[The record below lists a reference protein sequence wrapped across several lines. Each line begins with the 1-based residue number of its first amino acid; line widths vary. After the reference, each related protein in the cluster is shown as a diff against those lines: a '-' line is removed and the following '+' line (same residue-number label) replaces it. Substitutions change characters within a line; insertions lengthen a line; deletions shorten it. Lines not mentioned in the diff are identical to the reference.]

1 MGVYQTHAAIQD
13 SALMDMQSTDAKN
26 ETDKVCIIGAGSSGL
41 VTAKTFAERGIPFDC
56 LERENDIG
64 GLWNETT
71 NTGVVYETTYLV
83 SSRKYTGFE
92 DYPMPE
98 DYPTYPS
105 HREALAY
112 LRDYAQTFGILDR
125 IQFNTVVESAERTEE
140 GWRVTIA
147 GEARPRLYRALVI
160 ATGHHDIPRIPKIPG
175 KFTGEIM
182 HSRDYRSVKQL
193 TDKRVLVVG
202 AGNSACD
209 IVVDATSVARAVY
222 QSMRRGTYFV
232 PKFMLGRPTDGI
244 VNFCERLPMPRGL
257 RNRLY
262 TLWHKL
268 MVGANARYG
277 LPEPEH
283 RIMDTHPTMNT
294 VLPQLAAHG
303 RIGIKPDITELK
315 GRIVRFSDGSEVE
328 ADLLV
333 YATGY
338 EIAVPIIDNDLI
350 FDANGRPRL
359 FFNVFHPQLD
369 DLFAVG
375 LIQANGSIWRVADDQ
390 SKLVASFLI
399 AAAEGHER
407 ASWFRALKAQGPQ
420 RSPRTS
426 YVQSERHLLE
436 ANYYAYRRQA
446 RRLLRAFGTMAKAE
460 LRSWRP
466 TKTAARGTSAAAKK
480 VLSTTPS

>member
-1 MGVYQTHAAIQD
+1 
-13 SALMDMQSTDAKN
+13 MDMQLTDYKN

-41 VTAKTFAERGIPFDC
+41 AAAKTFSERGIPFDC

-71 NTGVVYETTYLV
+71 NTGVVYDTTYLV

-92 DYPMPE
+92 DYPMPD

-112 LRDYAQTFGILDR
+112 LRDYAQNFGILDR
-125 IQFNTVVESAERTEE
+125 IQFNTTVERVERTEE
-140 GWRVTIA
+140 GWRVKIA
-147 GEARPRLYRALVI
+147 GESRPRLYRALVI
-160 ATGHHDIPRIPKIPG
+160 ATGHHDVPRIPKIPG

-193 TDKRVLVVG
+193 ADKRVVVVG

-244 VNFCERLPMPRGL
+244 VNFCEKLPLPRGV
-257 RNRLY
+257 RNVIY

-268 MVGANARYG
+268 MVGSNARYG

-294 VLPQLAAHG
+294 VLPQLVAHG

-315 GRIVRFSDGSEVE
+315 GRSVRFSDGSEVE
-328 ADLLV
+328 GDLLV

-338 EIAVPIIDNDLI
+338 EISVPLIDNDLI
-350 FDANGRPRL
+350 FDADWRPKL
-359 FFNVFHPQLD
+359 YFNVFHPDLD

-407 ASWFRALKAQGPQ
+407 ASWFRALKAQGPE
-420 RSPRTS
+420 RTTRGS
-426 YVQSERHLLE
+426 YVQTERHRLE

-446 RRLLRAFGTMAKAE
+446 RRLLRGFGAMAKAE
-460 LRSWRP
+460 LKSWRLP
-466 TKTAARGTSAAAKK
+466 KAPPRGTSPAAKQK
-480 VLSTTPS
+480 VSTTSS

>member
-1 MGVYQTHAAIQD
+1 
-13 SALMDMQSTDAKN
+13 MDMQSTDTKN

-41 VTAKTFAERGIPFDC
+41 AAAKTFAERGIPFDC

-71 NTGVVYETTYLV
+71 GTGVVYDTTYLV

-98 DYPTYPS
+98 EYPTYPS

-112 LRDYAQTFGILDR
+112 LRDYAQNFGILDR
-125 IQFNTVVESAERTEE
+125 IQFNTQVERVERTDE
-140 GWRVTIA
+140 GWFVHIA
-147 GEARPRLYRALVI
+147 GKARPRLYRALVI

-175 KFTGEIM
+175 TFTGEIM

-193 TDKRVLVVG
+193 IDKRVVVVG

-209 IVVDATSVARAVY
+209 IVVDATSVARSVY

-244 VNFCERLPMPRGL
+244 VNFCEKLPMPGGL

-262 TLWHKL
+262 TLWHRL
-268 MVGANARYG
+268 MVGSNARYG

-283 RIMDTHPTMNT
+283 RIGDTHPTMNT
-294 VLPQLAAHG
+294 VLPQLVAH
-303 RIGIKPDITELK
+303 
-315 GRIVRFSDGSEVE
+315 GRIVRFGDGTEVE
-328 ADLLV
+328 ADLLI

-338 EIAVPIIDNDLI
+338 QIALPLIDNDLI
-350 FDANGRPRL
+350 FDADGRPRL
-359 FFNVFHPQLD
+359 YFNVFHPELD

-390 SKLVASFLI
+390 SRLVASFLI

-407 ASWFRALKAQGPQ
+407 ATWFRALKAQGPDRGS
-420 RSPRTS
+420 RSS
-426 YVQSERHLLE
+426 YVQSERHRLE

-446 RRLLRAFGTMAKAE
+446 RRLLRRFGDMAKAE
-460 LRSWRP
+460 LKSWRQ
-466 TKTAARGTSAAAKK
+466 TKAGSRTAAPESRKK
-480 VLSTTPS
+480 ALSTTST

>member
-1 MGVYQTHAAIQD
+1 
-13 SALMDMQSTDAKN
+13 MDMQSTDTRN

-41 VTAKTFAERGIPFDC
+41 AVAKTFAERGIPFDC

-71 NTGVVYETTYLV
+71 GTGVVYDTTYLV

-92 DYPMPE
+92 DFPMPE

-112 LRDYAQTFGILDR
+112 LRDYAQTFGVLDR
-125 IQFNTVVESAERTEE
+125 IQFNTNVERAERTDE
-140 GWRVTIA
+140 GWLVHIA
-147 GEARPRLYRALVI
+147 GARPRLYRALVI
-160 ATGHHDIPRIPKIPG
+160 ATGHHDVPRVPKIPG
-175 KFTGEIM
+175 SFSGEIM

-193 TDKRVLVVG
+193 VDKVVVVVG

-244 VNFCERLPMPRGL
+244 VNFCEKMPMPRGL
-257 RNRLY
+257 RNIVY

-268 MVGANARYG
+268 MVGSNARYG

-303 RIGIKPDITELK
+303 RIGIKPEITELK
-315 GRIVRFSDGSEVE
+315 GRKVCFADGSEVE

-338 EIAVPIIDNDLI
+338 EIALPLIDNGLV
-350 FDANGRPRL
+350 FDANGRLRL
-359 FFNVFHPQLD
+359 FANIFHPELD
-369 DLFAVG
+369 DFFAIG
-375 LIQANGSIWRVADDQ
+375 LVQANGSIWRLADDQ

-399 AAAEGHER
+399 AANEGHER
-407 ASWFRALKAQGPQ
+407 AAWFRALKAKGHNHAAQG
-420 RSPRTS
+420 S
-426 YVQSERHLLE
+426 YVKSERHRLE
-436 ANYYAYRRQA
+436 ANYYAYRRLA
-446 RRLLRAFGTMAKAE
+446 RRLLRGFGAMATAE
-460 LRSWRP
+460 LKSWRKAKP
-466 TKTAARGTSAAAKK
+466 TRGAPAEARKK
-480 VLSTTPS
+480 ALTPS

>member
-1 MGVYQTHAAIQD
+1 
-13 SALMDMQSTDAKN
+13 MDMQSTDAKN

-41 VTAKTFAERGIPFDC
+41 ATAKTFAERGIPFDC

-338 EIAVPIIDNDLI
+338 EIAVPMIDNDLI

>member
-1 MGVYQTHAAIQD
+1 
-13 SALMDMQSTDAKN
+13 MDMQLNDVKD
-26 ETDKVCIIGAGSSGL
+26 ETGKVCIIGAGSSGL
-41 VTAKTFAERGIPFDC
+41 AAAKVFAERGIPFDC

-71 NTGVVYETTYLV
+71 DTGVVYDTTYLV

-92 DYPMPE
+92 DFPMPDE
-98 DYPTYPS
+98 YPTYPS

-112 LRDYAQTFGILDR
+112 LRDYAQNFGILDR
-125 IQFNTVVESAERTEE
+125 IQFNTNVEGVTRTED
-140 GWRVTIA
+140 GWRVQVA
-147 GEARPRLYRALVI
+147 GEQRPRLYRALVI
-160 ATGHHDIPRIPKIPG
+160 ASGHHDIPRIPKIPG
-175 KFTGEIM
+175 SFTGEIL

-193 TDKRVLVVG
+193 MDKRVVVVG

-209 IVVDATSVARAVY
+209 IVVDATSVAHAVY
-222 QSMRRGTYFV
+222 QSFRRGTYFV

-244 VNFCERLPMPRGL
+244 VNFCEKLPLPRGV
-257 RNRLY
+257 RNVIY

-268 MVGANARYG
+268 MVGRNERYG

-303 RIGIKPDITELK
+303 RIGIKPEIVELK
-315 GRIVRFSDGSEVE
+315 GNIVRFADDTEIE

-338 EIAVPIIDNDLI
+338 EIALPFIDNSFF
-350 FDANGRPRL
+350 FDTEGGPKL
-359 FFNVFHPQLD
+359 FAHVFHPEHD

-375 LIQANGSIWRVADDQ
+375 LIQANGSIWRLADDQ

-399 AAAEGHER
+399 ADAEGHECAAWLR
-407 ASWFRALKAQGPQ
+407 ELKRQGGAYAPKA
-420 RSPRTS
+420 S
-426 YVQSERHLLE
+426 YVRSERHRLE
-436 ANYYAYRRQA
+436 ANYYDYRRLARKLLRGFGPMATASLRPSHWAKPLGTRAAKQA
-446 RRLLRAFGTMAKAE
+446 RK
-460 LRSWRP
+460 P
-466 TKTAARGTSAAAKK
+466 VPAAAK
-480 VLSTTPS
+480 